1 MAGKAYSLRVQLGF
15 PQLVWIGAALAGLLG
30 PARLYAGD
38 FGIQIPA
45 VQPTTASSM
54 SFSIEDWDAV
64 TQDELLRLSP
74 QTSLSNQQRFIL
86 GLDLG
91 SFSRDGRN
99 RFQFDLYLQKTGA
112 AGAERFHVTEY
123 PVGVFTD
130 YLASIQ
136 ITIQSATASDSAT
149 LTAIPIHALYEGPL
163 FSLGG
168 DGSPFPVQ
176 LGGVSPI
183 AIPMTSNLSDLPVT
197 INQVTVSSTTCK
209 ACWLVQPA
217 ATSAQTVQPKGS
229 ASMILAVQPN
239 TIHALF
245 TSAFAVDPRKAHDT
259 LAVYITGTPGQGGL
273 TSLPQQID
281 VPVRFTPSFIFLASA
296 VIVGAL
302 IGFGIRRLIP
312 MVAPAGG
319 AGAPDAGGAAGGSQQ
334 GPRGLVR
341 DLVLSIATAAVV
353 EVVGLILFN
362 TTNTSVV
369 VFGFSLDPSQ
379 VAPAFLVATLVAGG
393 PPVVARIKD
402 AIKI

>member
-1 MAGKAYSLRVQLGF
+1 LRVQLGS
-15 PQLVWIGAALAGLLG
+15 PCLVWIFAALAGLLG
-30 PARLYAGD
+30 PARLLAVD

-74 QTSLSNQQRFIL
+74 QTYLSNQQRYIL

-99 RFQFDLYLQKTGA
+99 RFQFDLYVQKTGA
-112 AGAERFHVTEY
+112 SGAERFHVTEY

-168 DGSPFPVQ
+168 DGTPFPVQ

-183 AIPMTSNLSDLPVT
+183 AIPMTSNLSDLPVV

-229 ASMILAVQPN
+229 ASMILAVEPN

-273 TSLPQQID
+273 TSLPQEID
-281 VPVRFTPSFIFLASA
+281 VPVRFTPSFLFLASA
-296 VIVGAL
+296 VIAGAL

-319 AGAPDAGGAAGGSQQ
+319 ASAPDPGAAAASSS

-341 DLVLSIATAAVV
+341 DLVLSIATASVV

-362 TTNTSVV
+362 TTNTSVI

-393 PPVVARIKD
+393 PPVVAKIKD